1 MLKRVFP
8 FLTWLPSAKYT
19 WKKDL
24 IAGFTIGVVLIPQGI
39 AYAILAGVPPIYGLY
54 TALIPQIFYT
64 LFATSKYLAVGPTA
78 LDALIMA
85 TGISALAI
93 VGTEHYMTM
102 VFVLTLM
109 VGVIQILLG
118 SLKLGFIMNFVSKPV
133 LTGFIT
139 AAAIIISI
147 SQFKNLMGLDAARS
161 NRFHEL
167 VGNLARNLDTLQLE
181 SFIIGVL
188 SIIAIFWLKKINKKI
203 PAQLV
208 VVVLGIVVIKYFY
221 QFFSEVDIV
230 GYVPAGLPKFAI
242 PALTY
247 DLFQKLLPIALTLTF
262 TGFLQ
267 ATTISKALE
276 EGQMDSD
283 LNTNRELIA
292 LGMGNFAGSFLS
304 SYVATGSFSRSSL
317 NKEAGSLTPLS
328 NFFAAAF
335 IALTLLLLTPAF
347 YYLPKPILAAIIIVA
362 VVKLINYKEIR
373 FLWKTNR
380 NDFFMMLITFVVTLM
395 LGIREGVL
403 VGVLVS
409 IFVVI
414 YRSSK
419 PHMVVLGRVPG
430 TSHIFRNVMRFSDVI
445 TDTDVLI
452 LRFDAPLYFANANY
466 FKEKLD
472 FFVQNKGQ
480 KLKSIIIDMATINTI
495 DSTGIAT
502 LEEVMKKYNAR
513 GITFYFTDIKGP
525 VRDYFTKSLLI
536 DEIGIKNCFMNI
548 EEAMAYLNNKRE
560 DSSKFSKYIKQT
572 NVKTPPD
579 KKG

>member
-19 WKKDL
+19 WKKDM
-24 IAGFTIGVVLIPQGI
+24 IAGLTIGVVLIPQGI

-93 VGTEHYMTM
+93 VGTEHYLTM
-102 VFVLTLM
+102 VFVVTFM
-109 VGVIQILLG
+109 VGIIQVLLG
-118 SLKLGFIMNFVSKPV
+118 SFKLGFIMNFVSKPV

-139 AAAIIISI
+139 AAAIIIGI

-188 SIIAIFWLKKINKKI
+188 AIIAIYWLKKINKKI

-221 QFFSEVDIV
+221 QFFNEVDIV
-230 GYVPAGLPKFAI
+230 GYVPAGLPKFAV
-242 PALTY
+242 PTLTY

-267 ATTISKALE
+267 ATTISKVLE

-304 SYVATGSFSRSSL
+304 SYVATGSFSRSAL
-317 NKEAGSLTPLS
+317 NKESGSLSPLS
-328 NFFAAAF
+328 NFFAAIF
-335 IALTLLLLTPAF
+335 IGLTLFLLTPAF
-347 YYLPKPILAAIIIVA
+347 YYLPKPVLAAIIIVA
-362 VVKLINYKEIR
+362 VVQLIKLDQIK
-373 FLWKTNR
+373 FLWKTNK
-380 NDFFMMLITFVVTLM
+380 NDFFMMLITLIVTLM

-414 YRSSK
+414 YKSSK
-419 PHMVVLGRVPG
+419 PHMVMLGRVPG
-430 TSHIFRNVMRFSDVI
+430 TSHIFRNVQRFKDVI
-445 TDTDVLI
+445 TDDDVLI

-472 FFVQNKGQ
+472 FFVKLKGQ
-480 KLKSIIIDMATINTI
+480 KLKSIVIDMATINTI
-495 DSTGIAT
+495 DSTGLAT

-513 GITFYFTDIKGP
+513 GVIFYFTDIKGP
-525 VRDYFTKSLLI
+525 VRDYLAKSLLI

-548 EEAMAYLNNKRE
+548 EEAMAYLDDRKT
-560 DSSKFSKYIKQT
+560 DSNSKFSKYIEQT
-572 NVKTPPD
+572 NIK
-579 KKG
+579 